1 MNEQSSV
8 LRMRIDCLLV
18 EGHGYVQP
26 QERHTILAYIHI
38 YSSGKRLFR
47 IRRNLGMLVPKEF
60 VVDDV
65 VLSKSFRFP
74 PWTSSIV
81 EQDCC
86 EATLTS

>member
-60 VVDDV
+60 DAV
-65 VLSKSFRFP
+65 VLSNSFRFP
-74 PWTSSIV
+74 PWASSID